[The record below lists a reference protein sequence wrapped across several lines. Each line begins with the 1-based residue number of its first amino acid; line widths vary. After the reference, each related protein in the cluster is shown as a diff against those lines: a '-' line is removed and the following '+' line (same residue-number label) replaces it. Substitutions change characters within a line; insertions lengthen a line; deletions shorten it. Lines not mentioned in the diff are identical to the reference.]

1 MRRLPSPWLMSARG
15 HDLIQVDWQTM
26 KFLHA
31 ADLHIDSPLRGLS
44 AYEGAPVAEM
54 RGATRRAVE
63 NLVEAAIS
71 NKVDVVV
78 VAGDV
83 FDGDWK
89 DYGTG
94 LFWVAQLSRLDEAGI
109 PVVFVAGNHDAA
121 SEVGRR
127 LRLPANVSQLSA
139 AKPETK
145 RFDHL
150 DFAVIGQSYATRS
163 VTSDLAATYPPAD
176 PGLFTIGL
184 LHTSLDGR
192 PGHASYAPTTLDVLR
207 SRGYQYWALGH
218 VHQHEDICRDPWVTF
233 SGNLQGRHARETG
246 AKGATLVTVE
256 GNEVTLVEP
265 LPLDVV
271 RWQECAVDA
280 SKCVDLEGVLSAVST
295 SLDAAVRS
303 SGGRLV
309 AARVRI
315 TGRSPA
321 HVELWRNPEH
331 LEAEIRSI
339 GTRLG
344 DVWVEKV
351 MLDTRRV
358 VRPDTDLIGAITAR
372 VDAAKNDPGALARYH
387 GLFADLRNKLPLE
400 IRGGEGMATEAA
412 VPGTTEHVAATL
424 DASVELILSLL
435 AEDEL

>member
-1 MRRLPSPWLMSARG
+1 
-15 HDLIQVDWQTM
+15 M

-78 VAGDV
+78 LAGDV

-89 DYGTG
+89 DYSTG
-94 LFWVAQLSRLDEAGI
+94 LFWVAQLSKLNEAGI
-109 PVVFVAGNHDAA
+109 PVVFVAGNHDAS

-127 LRLPANVSQLSA
+127 LRLPPNVSQLSA
-139 AKPETK
+139 AKPEAK

-150 DFAVIGQSYATRS
+150 DCSVIGQSYATRS

-176 PGLFTIGL
+176 PSLFTIGL

-192 PGHASYAPTTLDVLR
+192 PGHASYAPTTVDVLR

-218 VHQHEDICRDPWVTF
+218 VHQREDICRDPWVTF

-256 GNEVTLVEP
+256 GNEVMLVEP
-265 LPLDVV
+265 LPLDAV
-271 RWQECAVDA
+271 RWQECVVDA
-280 SKCVDLEGVLSAVST
+280 SECGDLEGVLSAVNT

-309 AARVRI
+309 AARIRI
-315 TGRSPA
+315 RGRSPA

-339 GTRLG
+339 GNRRG
-344 DVWVEKV
+344 AVWVEKV
-351 MLDTRRV
+351 KLDTQRV
-358 VRPDTDLIGAITAR
+358 IRPDADLVKAITAR
-372 VDAAKNDPGALARYH
+372 VDTAKNDPVALARYH
-387 GLFADLRNKLPLE
+387 GLFADLRNKLPQE
-400 IRGGEGMATEAA
+400 VRGGEGMTTEAA

-435 AEDEL
+435 DEDQL